1 MGLYITDYEK
11 CISFSKLSEDYY
23 FLENLFFNGNNS
35 REKFDFII
43 SERIKYLLLNR
54 NVSDISFNLIEKEF
68 NNTKLFLSR
77 NEIDNRLFF
86 LIDLLNII
94 NKQKYSVYYLNEIR
108 QEIKDE
114 FNNLKQKNKN
124 IVDLST
130 ETLKCL
136 FNCGL
141 LILEDGQ
148 IKFSKKGK
156 YISFLI

>member
-1 MGLYITDYEK
+1 MGLYITDYDK

-23 FLENLFFNGNNS
+23 FLENLFLNGNASKENFS
-35 REKFDFII
+35 FRI
-43 SERIKYLLLNR
+43 SERINNLILNR
-54 NVSDISFNLIEKEF
+54 DLSKFSFNLIEKEY

-94 NKQKYSVYYLNEIR
+94 NKQKYSVYYLNDIQ

-114 FNNLKQKNKN
+114 FNNLKQSKKN
-124 IVDLST
+124 IDDLSI
-130 ETLKCL
+130 ETLKYL
-136 FNCGL
+136 FNYGL
-141 LILEDGQ
+141 LILDDGQ
-148 IKFSKKGK
+148 IKLSKKGK